1 MNEGTQKLCSH
12 TPVAQCGWDLLR
24 SHGHMATVLRVCPLL
39 WPRGPHVPVCYE
51 GREVTFRKLAL
62 WGGSEE
68 MGLKCLW
75 DFWVCCAH
83 IAL

>member
-1 MNEGTQKLCSH
+1 MTEGTQKLCSH
-12 TPVAQCGWDLLR
+12 APASQCGWDLLR
-24 SHGHMATVLRVCPLL
+24 SHGTHSNCPPL
-39 WPRGPHVPVCYE
+39 WPRGPRVPVCYE
-51 GREVTFRKLAL
+51 GREVTLRELVL
-62 WGGSEE
+62 WAGSEE

>member
-24 SHGHMATVLRVCPLL
+24 SLL
-39 WPRGPHVPVCYE
+39 WPRGPRVPVCYE
-51 GREVTFRKLAL
+51 GREVTLRKLAL
-62 WGGSEE
+62 RGGSEE

-75 DFWVCCAH
+75 DF
-83 IAL
+83 